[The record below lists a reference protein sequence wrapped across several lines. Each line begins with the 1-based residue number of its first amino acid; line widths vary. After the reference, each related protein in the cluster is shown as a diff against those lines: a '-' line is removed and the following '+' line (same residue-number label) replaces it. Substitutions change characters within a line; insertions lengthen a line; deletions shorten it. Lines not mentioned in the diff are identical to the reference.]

1 MQMATREYDLYIELK
16 DNPIPY
22 KRTTQRAKFVSKD
35 YLKYLEFKKH
45 LQMEFLRQNKVQ
57 CFKAFDEKK
66 FYSIELKIGF
76 KNKKHGDCDNILKGV
91 LDALFKN
98 DKNVIKGEYEL
109 KSFEKSF
116 LKVKISEFKG
126 VENV

>member
-1 MQMATREYDLYIELK
+1 MEKYILKIDLK
-16 DNPIPY
+16 SNPVPY

-57 CFKAFDEKK
+57 CFKALDEKK

-76 KNKKHGDCDNILKGV
+76 KNKKHGDADNIVKGV
-91 LDALFKN
+91 LDALFTN
-98 DKNVIKGEYEL
+98 DKNVLKGDYEII
-109 KSFEKSF
+109 SFKKSF
-116 LKVKISEFKG
+116 LNLEIKEFNFKE
-126 VENV
+126 VA